1 MNQKLSTMTKIPFI
15 RLTIK
20 RANRRKGGSKTLIFE
35 LKSVYVI
42 NAIIHSTGRYPCDQQ
57 HLEIQLGYHSN
68 SKRSTS
74 RHSNTID
81 HALL

>member
-20 RANRRKGGSKTLIFE
+20 RANRRKSGSKTLIFE

-42 NAIIHSTGRYPCDQQ
+42 GAIIRSTGRYPCDQQ
-57 HLEIQLGYHSN
+57 RLDATRITLKQQTLYISIQ
-68 SKRSTS
+68 
-74 RHSNTID
+74 
-81 HALL
+81 

>member
-20 RANRRKGGSKTLIFE
+20 RANRRKVGSKTLIFE

-57 HLEIQLGYHSN
+57 HLDTTRIPFKQQTLYL
-68 SKRSTS
+68 STQ
-74 RHSNTID
+74 
-81 HALL
+81 

>member
-42 NAIIHSTGRYPCDQQ
+42 DTAWAVGIT
-57 HLEIQLGYHSN
+57 
-68 SKRSTS
+68 RSIAT
-74 RHSNTID
+74 
-81 HALL
+81 A